1 MKAELVRIFSK
12 KHKKKSRFSWTLNEN
27 KYLTLQEVEK
37 LRETCEKGK
46 NHALRIGSFTAVRDW
61 FVIELGLN
69 AGLRVKEMA
78 GLKHSDLLINGKQS
92 SIVAVGKKGKKRSVW
107 INKDFKERCLW
118 FIGWKQNLG
127 LSINPDSYLIT
138 SRTGSGL
145 TTRTLQK
152 AFKKCLEKAGLQKH
166 YSIHCLRHTY
176 GSHLYV
182 SSGHNLRLVQEQ
194 LGHSSVR
201 VTEVYAN
208 LMDKDAKIAVESLY
222 K

>member
-1 MKAELVRIFSK
+1 MKAELVKIFNK

-37 LRETCEKGK
+37 LRESCKRDK
-46 NHALRIGSFTAVRDW
+46 KQALKTGSFSAVRDW
-61 FVIELGLN
+61 YVIELGLN

-78 GLKHSDLLINGKQS
+78 GLKHSDVLINGKQS
-92 SIVAVGKKGKKRSVW
+92 SIVAIGKKGKKRSVW
-107 INKDFKERCLW
+107 INKDFKRKCLW
-118 FIGWKQNLG
+118 FIDWKQNIG
-127 LSINPDSYLIT
+127 LSINPDLYLIT

-152 AFKKCLEKAGLQKH
+152 AFKKCLHLAGLESH

-182 SSGHNLRLVQEQ
+182 SSGYNLRLVQEQ
-194 LGHSSVR
+194 LGHSSIK

-208 LMDKDAKIAVESLY
+208 LMNKDAKIAVESLY